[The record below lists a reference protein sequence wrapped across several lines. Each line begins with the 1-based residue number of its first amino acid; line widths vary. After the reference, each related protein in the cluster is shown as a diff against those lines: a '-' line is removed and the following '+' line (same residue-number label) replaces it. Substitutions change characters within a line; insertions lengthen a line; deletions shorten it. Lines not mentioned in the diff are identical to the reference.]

1 METTRA
7 NAPAQVTE
15 PAETATREAPSA
27 LTLGDVQA
35 VLRRAVQIDAG
46 ERLPGGSALTVE
58 DLTRIASDAGI
69 SPEAVQKALRE
80 YSLGTLGADHRA
92 HLLDRLFG
100 PRSTSAARVAQM
112 DPERAKSQ
120 LQSILREECLE
131 VVERRGS
138 KTVWEPERGARA
150 SVIRVVRRFLIG
162 RGELRHVQ
170 VTSDVRAADS
180 SGERSIV
187 SLDARLDG
195 RAGFTFPTFALGGAS
210 AFAALLLAAIGF
222 TELSQHA
229 ASAGPLLFSS
239 ACTAVTGGA
248 VTAGVGTLLARA
260 WRERVRRARLSLEH
274 LLDDL
279 TGTDS

>member
-7 NAPAQVTE
+7 NAPAQAIQPE
-15 PAETATREAPSA
+15 ETTAREAPTA

-35 VLRRAVQIDAG
+35 VLRRAVPIDAG

-58 DLTRIASDAGI
+58 DLARIASDAGI
-69 SPEAVQKALRE
+69 SPDAVQKALRE

-138 KTVWEPERGARA
+138 GTVLGAERGGGGRA
-150 SVIRVVRRFLIG
+150 IPVVRRVFVG
-162 RGELRHVQ
+162 RGGALHRP
-170 VTSDVRAADS
+170 VT
-180 SGERSIV
+180 
-187 SLDARLDG
+187 
-195 RAGFTFPTFALGGAS
+195 T
-210 AFAALLLAAIGF
+210 
-222 TELSQHA
+222 
-229 ASAGPLLFSS
+229 
-239 ACTAVTGGA
+239 
-248 VTAGVGTLLARA
+248 
-260 WRERVRRARLSLEH
+260 RV
-274 LLDDL
+274 
-279 TGTDS
+279 